1 MYAEDLTAFFDVDN
15 GFAVTA
21 SFSGGSS
28 AACIFDADYNA
39 GLVGVSGMAAVQPA
53 ITLPTASVPA
63 SPIGT
68 GVTVNSVAYTIA
80 EHQPDGTGISVLY
93 LERA

>member
-1 MYAEDLTAFFDVDN
+1 MQAEDMTIFFNVDT
-15 GFAVTA
+15 GHAVTA
-21 SFSGGSS
+21 LFAGGSS
-28 AACIFDADYNA
+28 AACFFDADYNA

-53 ITLPTASVPA
+53 ITLPTADVPA
-63 SPIGT
+63 SPVGT
-68 GVTVNSVAYTIA
+68 GVTVNSLAYTIA